1 MTAELENEVKLYLAQ
16 LLDEGVSLSNAQSE
30 INHKYDLKLTYMD
43 IRIMASALDVDWKK
57 HDPHPPVTKDEEKVP
72 ETPDADEPADADTG
86 KTVVEISKLMRPGTA
101 LSGTVKFAS
110 GPRADWYV
118 DQTGRLGL
126 ENLSGGEPT
135 PEDIQAFQ
143 LELRAA
149 LGAGQR

>member
-1 MTAELENEVKLYLAQ
+1 MTAEQEKEVKLYLAQ

-30 INHKYDLKLTYMD
+30 INHKFDLKLTYMD

-57 HDPHPPVTKDEEKVP
+57 HDPHPVAEKKEETEDDVQ
-72 ETPDADEPADADTG
+72 EAGDSADAEPG

-110 GPRADWYV
+110 GPKADWYV

-126 ENLSGGEPT
+126 ENLTGGEPT